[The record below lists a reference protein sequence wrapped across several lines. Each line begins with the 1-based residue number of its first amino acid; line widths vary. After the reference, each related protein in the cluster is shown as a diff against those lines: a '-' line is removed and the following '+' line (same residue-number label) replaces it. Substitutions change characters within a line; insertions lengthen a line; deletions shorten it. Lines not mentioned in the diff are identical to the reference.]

1 MLEHVRGA
9 RRLTST
15 SDARRFLCP
24 CDDEVGYLI
33 APFEMVLHVGV
44 SGMRRADRVM
54 RLAVFAKYASVGVWL
69 EAGQLFCRSGSS
81 TV

>member
-33 APFEMVLHVGV
+33 APFVKVFEMVLHVGV

-69 EAGQLFCRSGSS
+69 EAD
-81 TV
+81 